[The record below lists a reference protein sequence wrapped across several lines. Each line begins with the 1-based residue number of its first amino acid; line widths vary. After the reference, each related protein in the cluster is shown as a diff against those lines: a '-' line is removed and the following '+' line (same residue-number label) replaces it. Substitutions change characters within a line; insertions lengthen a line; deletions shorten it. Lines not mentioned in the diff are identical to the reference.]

1 MRSPR
6 RRPSCRPSSSPRR
19 TRGLSPRRTD
29 ARLPTLSRH
38 CAAARPFRGSVG
50 LQLAVRSGP
59 RTLLLRVRRGV
70 EDRRKNSPLRR
81 GFCMLFLYT
90 FKFDVDCTGHYQL
103 YGFTALLS
111 CLHPL
116 YSLEDTGCV
125 RAEHAYW
132 RISWGALTLE
142 VGKSP
147 TEVPPGRRLPVAPPS
162 AIIEFV
168 SSSSPS

>member
-103 YGFTALLS
+103 YGFTVVSAPTLLFRGYGVRS
-111 CLHPL
+111 RRTRL
-116 YSLEDTGCV
+116 LEDQLGRADAGSWQIADGGATRKAAAGGTSVGDYRV
-125 RAEHAYW
+125 R
-132 RISWGALTLE
+132 
-142 VGKSP
+142 
-147 TEVPPGRRLPVAPPS
+147 
-162 AIIEFV
+162 FV
-168 SSSSPS
+168 VEP